1 MKKKIKNNPYLNE
14 ITFQTFTDTYKRK
27 HENNELYTQQY
38 HQLTK
43 KIAQYLQTPH
53 QNIIIN
59 IPDKIIT
66 INIEQD
72 RLLLLTLQKLIELT
86 EYLGVEDIRI
96 YTPSR
101 NTLIINYNN
110 KEEEEKD
117 TWPQISIYNH

>member
-1 MKKKIKNNPYLNE
+1 MTEEYNEENE
-14 ITFQTFTDTYKRK
+14 ITFQTFTDTYNTR
-27 HENNELYTQQY
+27 HENTKIYTTQY

-72 RLLLLTLQKLIELT
+72 RLILLTLQKIIELT

-110 KEEEEKD
+110 EEEEEKN
-117 TWPQISIYNH
+117 T